1 MDDTAE
7 NFQNQPQN
15 PKEAAVEQSARP
27 RAKRSKGPDLIQQL
41 LTLRGI
47 AQPTPADVLAA
58 NAALMNAMKVLDERG
73 QIASAEE
80 LLAFATKETAGS
92 DAAEKEGARS
102 LQPGPDNLGK
112 SGV

>member
-1 MDDTAE
+1 LDDTAV

-27 RAKRSKGPDLIQQL
+27 RAKRVKGPDLIAQL

-58 NAALMNAMKVLDERG
+58 NTALMNAMKVLDERG

-80 LLAFATKETAGS
+80 LLAFATSTDTAGS
-92 DAAEKEGARS
+92 DAVEKEMAGDAA
-102 LQPGPDNLGK
+102 PGQGQ
-112 SGV
+112 

>member
-1 MDDTAE
+1 MDDTAG
-7 NFQNQPQN
+7 NFQNQLQN

-92 DAAEKEGARS
+92 DAAENPKEAAVEQSARS
-102 LQPGPDNLGK
+102 DRRAPI
-112 SGV
+112 

>member
-1 MDDTAE
+1 MDDTAG

-27 RAKRSKGPDLIQQL
+27 RAKRSKDPDLIQQL

-58 NAALMNAMKVLDERG
+58 NTALLHAMKILTERG
-73 QIASAEE
+73 EIGTAEE
-80 LLAFATKETAGS
+80 VLALANEAVGS
-92 DAAEKEGARS
+92 NTEKEKGRAATTR
-102 LQPGPDNLGK
+102 PR
-112 SGV
+112 